1 MSNQHIHIV
10 SLDIPYPADYGGVI
24 DIYYQVKALAD
35 AGLKIHLHCFYK
47 DRKPANQQLAFCEQ
61 VYYYKRT
68 FRLHPSIPYIVYSR
82 KNNKLLER
90 LSANNWPIILHGVHC
105 SYLLYKGK
113 LNKDRKIL
121 LRLQNTET
129 LYYRTLALHEKNAAK
144 KIFFKAESILLNKYE
159 QSIANKAKL
168 LAISNTDFDNFKN
181 LFGAKDIH
189 MVPAFIPN
197 NTTKILEGSGEY
209 CLYHGNLSVNENEI
223 AAIWLLQHVFSNL
236 QIPLTIAGKNPS
248 KKLKAIVAQNKYA
261 RLIENPAEEK
271 MLGLIQEAHINIVP
285 SFNNTGLKLKL
296 LNVLFNGRH
305 CIANTAAA
313 AGIENSHEICSVAN
327 TADEYRAQIKRLM
340 QIPFTSVNISYRENL
355 LHNQFSNK
363 TSAAAIIS
371 LLQ

>member
-35 AGLKIHLHCFYK
+35 AGLKIHLHCFYR

-61 VYYYKRT
+61 VYYYKRGI
-68 FRLHPSIPYIVYSR
+68 RLHPAIPYIVYSR
-82 KNNKLLER
+82 RDNKLLER
-90 LSANNWPIILHGVHC
+90 LSADNWPIILHGVHC
-105 SYLLYKGK
+105 SYFLYKGK
-113 LNKDRKIL
+113 FSQDRKIL
-121 LRLQNTET
+121 LRLHNTET

-144 KIFFKAESILLNKYE
+144 KLFFKAESILLNKYE
-159 QSIANKAKL
+159 QLLANKATL
-168 LAISNTDFDNFKN
+168 LAISRTDYDNFKN
-181 LFGAKDIH
+181 LFGAKNIYL
-189 MVPAFIPN
+189 VPAYIPN
-197 NTTKILEGSGEY
+197 NTTNIIEGSGEY
-209 CLYHGNLSVNENEI
+209 CFYHGNLSVNENEI
-223 AAIWLLQHVFSNL
+223 ATIWLLQHVFSNL
-236 QIPLTIAGKNPS
+236 QIPFIIAGKYPS

-271 MLGLIQEAHINIVP
+271 MLGLIREAQINIVP

-305 CIANTAAA
+305 CIANTAAV
-313 AGIENSHEICSVAN
+313 AGIENLHEVCSVAN
-327 TADEYRAQIKRLM
+327 TADEFRVEIKRLM
-340 QIPFTSVNISYRENL
+340 QIPFTSANIVYRENL

-363 TSAAAIIS
+363 TSTATIIS